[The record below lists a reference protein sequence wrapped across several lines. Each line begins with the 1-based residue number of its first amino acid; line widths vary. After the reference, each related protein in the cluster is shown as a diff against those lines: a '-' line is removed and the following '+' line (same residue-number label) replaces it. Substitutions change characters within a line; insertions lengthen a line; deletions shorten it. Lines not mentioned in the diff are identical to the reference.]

1 VPKEHCLV
9 KISGDMLTN
18 PVFDWIMD
26 LDREYAVTICVGGG
40 TQINEAFRQAGLP
53 IREFGPLGRPTVT
66 EEERQLARRVLEQN
80 QAIVQ
85 KRLVA
90 LGVDANV
97 VIPAFEIGRVFC
109 HLNGDQ
115 YLLAA
120 YHGFYILYAVTA
132 LERLE
137 NKSEQFALYP
147 KIHVVGF

>member
-1 VPKEHCLV
+1 LV
-9 KISGDMLTN
+9 KISGDMLTD

-26 LDREYAVTICVGGG
+26 LDQEYVVTICVGGG
-40 TQINEAFRQAGLP
+40 TQINKAFRQAGLT
-53 IREFGPLGRPTVT
+53 IREFGPLGRPTPT
-66 EEERQLARRVLEQN
+66 LEEQQLARRVLGQN

-85 KRLVA
+85 KRLVD
-90 LGVDANV
+90 LGVHANV
-97 VIPAFEIGRVFC
+97 VIPAFEIDGVFC

-137 NKSEQFALYP
+137 NKSEQFAPYP
-147 KIHVVGF
+147 KIKVVGF